1 MRKMPRLEKMYV
13 EDLRDKM
20 KERFEY
26 ENVNKIPRVLKVVL
40 NMGLGKEAMDNANN
54 MKNAT
59 EQLATIAGQMPVISK
74 AKKSVAGFRLR
85 EGTPIGTYVTLRNDR
100 MWEFLDRLITFS
112 IPQVRDFRGLS
123 PRGFDGQGNY
133 NFGVEEQAIFP
144 EISVDRIDK
153 FRGMN
158 ITIVTSAP
166 TDEEGLELL
175 KFIGMPFRGTAR

>member
-1 MRKMPRLEKMYV
+1 VKKLPRLQKLYRDE
-13 EDLRDKM
+13 LRDKM
-20 KERFEY
+20 KKRFEY
-26 ENVNKIPRVLKVVL
+26 DNVNRIPRIQKVVI
-40 NMGLGKEAMDNANN
+40 NMGLGREAMDNANN
-54 MKNAT
+54 LKNAT
-59 EQLATIAGQMPVISK
+59 QQLATITGQMPVVAK
-74 AKKSVAGFRLR
+74 AKRSVAGFRLR
-85 EGTPIGTYVTLRNDR
+85 EGTPIGTFVTLRGDR

-123 PRGFDGQGNY
+123 PRGFDGHGNY

-144 EISVDRIDK
+144 EINVDSIDK

-175 KFIGMPFRGTAR
+175 KFIGMPFRTSAR

>member
-1 MRKMPRLEKMYV
+1 MPRLEKIYHD
-13 EDLRDKM
+13 ELRSKLL
-20 KERFEY
+20 ERFEY
-26 ENVNKIPRVLKVVL
+26 DNVHRVPRIEKVVV
-40 NMGLGKEAMDNANN
+40 NMGLGREAMENANN
-54 MKNAT
+54 LKNAT
-59 EQLATIAGQMPVISK
+59 EQLATITGQMPVVSR

-85 EGTPIGTYVTLRNDR
+85 KDVPIGTYVTLRRDR

-123 PRGFDGQGNY
+123 PRGFDGHGNY

-144 EISVDRIDK
+144 EINVDKIDK

-166 TDEEGLELL
+166 TDEEALELL
-175 KFIGMPFRGTAR
+175 KLIGMPFRRTNR